1 MSLDGVRPSVLSK
14 AKARLPPPVVQPG
27 LVALLKSKV
36 VLGWAGDEGGIG
48 EGGGGLGGGEGGE
61 GGGGLGGGG
70 VGLGGGGEK
79 LGGSR
84 GEGLG
89 GAGLGGAGLGGGGEG
104 LGGGGDGLG
113 GAGRA
118 GRLDAALAPLRSA
131 RNMASLPKWTP
142 CLAVRVIEWEPWP
155 ILAW

>member
-14 AKARLPPPVVQPG
+14 AKARSPPPVVQPG

-36 VLGWAGDEGGIG
+36 VLGWAGGEGGIG

-79 LGGSR
+79 LGG
-84 GEGLG
+84 G
-89 GAGLGGAGLGGGGEG
+89 GLGGGGEG
-104 LGGGGDGLG
+104 LGGGREGLG

-142 CLAVRVIEWEPWP
+142 CLAVRVN
-155 ILAW
+155 

>member
-70 VGLGGGGEK
+70 EGLGGGGEK
-79 LGGSR
+79 
-84 GEGLG
+84 
-89 GAGLGGAGLGGGGEG
+89 LGGAGLGGGGEG

-131 RNMASLPKWTP
+131 RNMASLPKCTP
-142 CLAVRVIEWEPWP
+142 CLAVRVIKWESWP

>member
-70 VGLGGGGEK
+70 EGLGGGGEG
-79 LGGSR
+79 LGSR

-89 GAGLGGAGLGGGGEG
+89 GAE

-113 GAGRA
+113 SGDGGSIGEGGGGGADPQLTA
-118 GRLDAALAPLRSA
+118 TCATAASPL
-131 RNMASLPKWTP
+131 
-142 CLAVRVIEWEPWP
+142 
-155 ILAW
+155 